1 MLLLLRNPMKNL
13 GNTKYTMDELMILD
27 SGAEITVIKDS
38 SLLTNIGANV
48 NDVLLGAGD
57 EELSVEA
64 SGSLCLKFGKK
75 TIRVKAL
82 ASKDASCNL
91 ISLHALENAG
101 LIIDLQHRAILNK
114 KEKKIVDLINY
125 GRYICIPLRLVTASQ
140 KVNMVHNVT
149 KKLSMAFIHRLFG
162 HINIRTIK
170 ETIQKKLLKNIN
182 ISDIGWSNID
192 QFQCTDCMKGKA
204 TKHKH
209 IVGSRLKYQSN
220 YGPFEYIHS
229 DLFGPVTGVSAVF
242 PTYFISFT
250 DEATRFR
257 WVYPL
262 KNKNSDTIYDI
273 FDHLVRQI
281 HTQFKI

>member
-1 MLLLLRNPMKNL
+1 
-13 GNTKYTMDELMILD
+13 
-27 SGAEITVIKDS
+27 
-38 SLLTNIGANV
+38 
-48 NDVLLGAGD
+48 
-57 EELSVEA
+57 
-64 SGSLCLKFGKK
+64 
-75 TIRVKAL
+75 
-82 ASKDASCNL
+82 
-91 ISLHALENAG
+91 
-101 LIIDLQHRAILNK
+101 
-114 KEKKIVDLINY
+114 
-125 GRYICIPLRLVTASQ
+125 
-140 KVNMVHNVT
+140 
-149 KKLSMAFIHRLFG
+149 
-162 HINIRTIK
+162 
-170 ETIQKKLLKNIN
+170 
-182 ISDIGWSNID
+182 
-192 QFQCTDCMKGKA
+192 MKGKA